1 MSNVGK
7 QFPSEM
13 STFTDKKTGR
23 EITKLTATGVNYHL
37 YFTENSF
44 TGDDKYV
51 IYRHRDGSMQSPEG
65 AINLFKLDL
74 ETGIRTQLTD
84 FAATGK
90 RPTVFNK
97 TVDGSTLFYN
107 DSQELWAIDVATG
120 EHRLL
125 ARCPVGYS
133 FGSTSVSFD
142 NRYVAIVAGGQ
153 SYANIASSHENYG
166 GFLENFYGIK
176 SGRIMIAAVD
186 GSGYETLYE
195 DTHWLG
201 HVQFAPD
208 TNEFITYCHEGP
220 WNYVQQRIWMLNT
233 ITRKSKPCRIQELK
247 DSIGHEFWTRDGL
260 VFYDNRGR
268 GHDGTITSDKSQAVT
283 MDYDGPDDIPEVG
296 FVDKDCNVVRTLEL
310 PYYCNHY
317 HANKDNT
324 KLVADAVNDLVL
336 IDISSDTP
344 SIETLC
350 EHNTSWRWQS
360 VHCHPTWSWS
370 NNAILYAS
378 DCDKE
383 GEPQLYLVK
392 P

>member
-13 STFTDKKTGR
+13 STYVDKKSGK
-23 EITKLTATGVNYHL
+23 EIVKLTSSGVNYHL

-44 TGDDKYV
+44 TGDDKYI
-51 IYRHRDGSMQSPEG
+51 IYRHVDGSLQKPES

-74 ETGIRTQLTD
+74 ETGVRTQLTD
-84 FAATGK
+84 FDAMGI
-90 RPTVFNK
+90 RPYVFNK
-97 TVDGSTLFYN
+97 TINGEKLFYN
-107 DSQELWAIDVATG
+107 TADELWSIDVATG
-120 EHRLL
+120 EHTLL
-125 ARCPVGYS
+125 ARCPLGYS

-142 NRYVAIVAGGQ
+142 NRYIAIVAGGK
-153 SYANIASSHENYG
+153 SHAKTKSSHENYG

-176 SGRIMIAAVD
+176 SGRIMIASTD
-186 GSGYETLYE
+186 GSGCETIYE

-233 ITRKSKPCRIQELK
+233 ITRRTKPCYVQEEK
-247 DSIGHEFWTRDGL
+247 DSLGHEFWTRDGM

-317 HANKDNT
+317 HANVDNT
-324 KLVADAVNDLVL
+324 KLVADAVNDIVL
-336 IDISSDTP
+336 MDISTDTP
-344 SIETLC
+344 AIETLC
-350 EHNTSWRWQS
+350 EHNTSWRYQA

-378 DCDKE
+378 DRDAE

>member
-7 QFPSEM
+7 EFSSEI
-13 STFTDKKTGR
+13 SKFIDKKSGR
-23 EITKLTATGVNYHL
+23 EITKLTDTGVNYHL

-44 TGDDKYV
+44 TYDDKYI
-51 IYRHRDGSMQSPEG
+51 IYRHMDGSLQNPKS
-65 AINLFKLDL
+65 ATNLFKMDL
-74 ETGIRTQLTD
+74 ETGVRVQLTD
-84 FAATGK
+84 FDAMGV
-90 RPTVFNK
+90 RPRVFNK
-97 TVDGSTLFYN
+97 TKDGKTLFYN
-107 DSQELWAIDVATG
+107 TASELYAIDVESG

-125 ARCPVGYS
+125 ARCPVGYY
-133 FGSTSVSFD
+133 FGSTSVSHD
-142 NRYVAIVAGGQ
+142 NRYVAIIAEGE
-153 SYANIASSHENYG
+153 SYAKVKGSGENYG
-166 GFLENFYGIK
+166 GFLENFYGHK
-176 SGRIMIAAVD
+176 SGRVMIAATD

-233 ITRKSKPCRIQELK
+233 ITRRAKPCFIQEQR
-247 DSIGHEFWTRDGL
+247 DSVGHEFWTRDGL

-296 FVDKDCNVVRTLEL
+296 FVDKDCNVVRQLQL

-317 HANKDNT
+317 HANIDNT

-336 IDISSDTP
+336 IDISTDKPT
-344 SIETLC
+344 IETLC
-350 EHNTSWRWQS
+350 EHNTSWRYQA

-378 DCDKE
+378 DCGRE
-383 GEPQLYLVK
+383 GEPQLYLLK